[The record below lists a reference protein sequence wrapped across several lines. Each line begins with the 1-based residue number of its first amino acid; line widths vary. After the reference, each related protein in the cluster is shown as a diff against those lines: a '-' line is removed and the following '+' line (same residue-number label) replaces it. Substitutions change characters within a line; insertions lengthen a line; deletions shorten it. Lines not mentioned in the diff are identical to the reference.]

1 MYLVGVILGGMWT
14 LASLPS
20 PPTPLPPFPQS
31 GRDIISKADPPAAVL
46 YIIGFTHQMETHFFF
61 CRSHMANIVTLAEGG
76 KYVVDVGFGL
86 NAFTQPHPLESGVV
100 LPGVELRET
109 RLL

>member
-1 MYLVGVILGGMWT
+1 
-14 LASLPS
+14 
-20 PPTPLPPFPQS
+20 
-31 GRDIISKADPPAAVL
+31 
-46 YIIGFTHQMETHFFF
+46 
-61 CRSHMANIVTLAEGG
+61 MANIVTLAEGG